1 MRDFSLLFQK
11 RCIICHEKKQY
22 KYLLCEDCF
31 DKLSFVDGY
40 RDIDGTDCYFP
51 LLHQGLT
58 KKLIYDYKLSRK
70 QVVKYFLADVVS
82 DKIKQKNL
90 QDYTLLIVPS
100 TKSTINKRGFDHIHE
115 IAREVAKNLDME
127 YLPNAIVKVKES
139 KIQHNLSQLQR
150 IENLRGAFEVNADLS
165 NKKILVLDDI
175 VTTKNTLR
183 EIKKTLNENYSDLKF
198 VAVSSRSNEKY

>member
-31 DKLSFVDGY
+31 DKLVFVDGY

-70 QVVKYFLADVVS
+70 QVVKYFLADAMA

-90 QDYTLLIVPS
+90 QDYTLLIVPP
-100 TKSTINKRGFDHIHE
+100 TK
-115 IAREVAKNLDME
+115 L
-127 YLPNAIVKVKES
+127 
-139 KIQHNLSQLQR
+139 
-150 IENLRGAFEVNADLS
+150 
-165 NKKILVLDDI
+165 
-175 VTTKNTLR
+175 
-183 EIKKTLNENYSDLKF
+183 
-198 VAVSSRSNEKY
+198 